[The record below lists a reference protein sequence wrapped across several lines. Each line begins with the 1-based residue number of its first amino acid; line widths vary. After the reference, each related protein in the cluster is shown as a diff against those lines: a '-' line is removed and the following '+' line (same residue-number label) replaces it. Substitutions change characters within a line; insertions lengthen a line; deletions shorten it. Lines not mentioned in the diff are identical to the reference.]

1 MGQFL
6 VIGIATR
13 ITADKLRVEKEFKDI
28 KYFKTLFEK
37 KINSA
42 GIYQLSETENTI
54 ELRLKSEIAEQE
66 WPDFIQ
72 AFYSLR
78 YQPHENDEIIEYL
91 YQRKTLKEWI
101 SLGEEKLYQNY
112 QLANLHY
119 YIHDY
124 HFNCN
129 IPILMNMMVLSLD
142 GKIIMECYDE
152 LFAFFT
158 RLIRE
163 RLSNYRLANSLC
175 VDIIG

>member
-54 ELRLKSEIAEQE
+54 ELRL
-66 WPDFIQ
+66 
-72 AFYSLR
+72 
-78 YQPHENDEIIEYL
+78 N
-91 YQRKTLKEWI
+91 
-101 SLGEEKLYQNY
+101 
-112 QLANLHY
+112 
-119 YIHDY
+119 
-124 HFNCN
+124 
-129 IPILMNMMVLSLD
+129 
-142 GKIIMECYDE
+142 
-152 LFAFFT
+152 

>member
-37 KINSA
+37 KNNSA

-78 YQPHENDEIIEYL
+78 YQPHEND
-91 YQRKTLKEWI
+91 
-101 SLGEEKLYQNY
+101 
-112 QLANLHY
+112 
-119 YIHDY
+119 
-124 HFNCN
+124 
-129 IPILMNMMVLSLD
+129 
-142 GKIIMECYDE
+142 
-152 LFAFFT
+152 
-158 RLIRE
+158 
-163 RLSNYRLANSLC
+163 
-175 VDIIG
+175 

>member
-37 KINSA
+37 KNNSA

-54 ELRLKSEIAEQE
+54 ELRL
-66 WPDFIQ
+66 
-72 AFYSLR
+72 
-78 YQPHENDEIIEYL
+78 N
-91 YQRKTLKEWI
+91 
-101 SLGEEKLYQNY
+101 
-112 QLANLHY
+112 
-119 YIHDY
+119 
-124 HFNCN
+124 
-129 IPILMNMMVLSLD
+129 
-142 GKIIMECYDE
+142 
-152 LFAFFT
+152 